1 MAITRGAFA
10 ALLAPD
16 LRRVYV
22 GAGLERPLEYPSVLN
37 TPTMEWNPITDRYIS
52 ALGAMPQK
60 AEGATFA
67 LDQQTLGGTKVTEAV
82 SYGLAYE
89 VTREAYED
97 ELYGQFRAG
106 AKFLGRSSNHRLE
119 VDAWSPFNTAFSAS
133 YTGQDGL
140 ALCHTTHTTLNAG
153 GATIGNRP
161 SPDIGFS
168 VTGLQNALIAFES
181 MIDERGLPRLL
192 QPSMC
197 IVGPSNKFN
206 AREILGSSL
215 KPFTANNEINSLI
228 DEDLTW
234 MVCHYFP
241 SSQST
246 QWFLISPKG
255 THDVNF
261 YVRSAPVFD
270 AFDDPWTGNA
280 IYTVWQRHVA
290 SFLDWHGVYGSTG

>member
-16 LRRVYV
+16 LRKVCV
-22 GAGLERPLEYPSVLN
+22 GAGLERPMEYPNVVN
-37 TPTMEWNPITDRYIS
+37 TPSMEWNPITDRYIS
-52 ALGAMPQK
+52 ALGTMPTK
-60 AEGATFA
+60 SEGSQFA
-67 LDQQTLGGTKVTEAV
+67 LDQQILGGTKVTEAV

-106 AKFLGRSSNHRLE
+106 AKFLGRSSNNRME
-119 VDAWSPFNTAFSAS
+119 VDAWSPFNNAFSS
-133 YTGQDGL
+133 SFLGQDSL
-140 ALCHTTHTTLNAG
+140 ALCHIAHTRLDG
-153 GATIGNRP
+153 GATTGNRP

-168 VTGLQNALIAFES
+168 VTGLQNALIAFEG
-181 MIDERGLPRLL
+181 MLDERGMPRLM

-197 IVGPSNKFN
+197 IVGPQNKFN

-234 MVCHYFP
+234 MVCHYFA
-241 SSQST
+241 SSQGA
-246 QWFLISPKG
+246 QWFLTSPKG
-255 THDVNF
+255 VHDINF
-261 YVRSAPVFD
+261 FVRSAPVFD

-290 SFLDWHGVYGSTG
+290 SFLDYHGVYGSTG

>member
-16 LRRVYV
+16 LRKVCV
-22 GAGLERPLEYPSVLN
+22 GAGLERPTEYPNVVN
-37 TPTMEWNPITDRYIS
+37 TPPMEWNPITDRYIS
-52 ALGAMPQK
+52 ALGTMPTK
-60 AEGATFA
+60 SEGSQFT
-67 LDQQTLGGTKVTEAV
+67 LDQQILGGSKVTEAV

-106 AKFLGRSSNHRLE
+106 AKFLGRSSNHRME
-119 VDAWSPFNTAFSAS
+119 VDAWSPFNNAFSAS
-133 YTGQDGL
+133 FLGQDSL
-140 ALCHTTHTTLNAG
+140 ALCHIAHTRLDG
-153 GATIGNRP
+153 GATTANRP
-161 SPDIGFS
+161 TPEIGFS
-168 VTGLQNALIAFES
+168 VTGLQNGLLAFEG
-181 MIDERGLPRLL
+181 MQDERGMPRLM

-197 IVGPSNKFN
+197 IVGPQNKFN

-234 MVCHYFP
+234 MVCHYFAAA
-241 SSQST
+241 QGA
-246 QWFLISPKG
+246 QWFLTSPKG
-255 THDVNF
+255 VHDINF
-261 YVRSAPVFD
+261 FVRSAPVFD

-290 SFLDWHGVYGSTG
+290 SFLDYHGVYGSSG